1 MNYNDDE
8 ESAELKPVAYLKFS
22 LYDEHFALPLLMVKE
37 VIAMPEV
44 TPIPNTPKYF
54 LGIMNLRGQIISIV
68 DLRTKL
74 NIHGQFNAET
84 TVVIC
89 EMKPYCVGIV
99 VDSVDSVLSLTTA
112 EIKEKPKIESASAT
126 DYITG
131 VVNKDN
137 HLILIVDMIK
147 ALDMNDRELIANA
160 DRKAA

>member
-1 MNYNDDE
+1 MNYNDEE
-8 ESAELKPVAYLKFS
+8 ESADLKPVSYLKFS
-22 LYDEHFALPLLMVKE
+22 LHDEHFALPLLMVKE
-37 VIAMPEV
+37 VIALPEV
-44 TPIPNTPKYF
+44 TSIPNTPKYF

-74 NIHGQFNAET
+74 NIQSQFNAET

-99 VDSVDSVLSLTTA
+99 VDSVDNVLSLTNA
-112 EIKEKPKIESASAT
+112 EIKEKPKIESAGPT

-137 HLILIVDMIK
+137 QLILIVDMIK
-147 ALDMNDRELIANA
+147 ALDMSDRELIANA
-160 DRKAA
+160 ERKAA